1 MKYSIICLTVA
12 LIGSQAFNT
21 FGGNG
26 NLRTQPFDG
35 NNQIHILPFPSDGVT
50 PGEAQIL
57 PYFPVN
63 KNNNAEGV
71 QSLPYPT
78 GNDEMRIMPVSSGQR
93 TARQTGDVRSLP
105 YFPGNNGNVDGFKT
119 VSSGSGTN
127 GQVRMLPKSTESHN
141 DSDEMRIMPVSSGQ
155 RVKKSTGEVQILPY
169 FSANKDTTSGFNTM
183 PFPTGSNGNDQV
195 RILPIDN
202 GNSHSLRAMETST
215 SSLSFLA
222 NK

>member
-12 LIGSQAFNT
+12 LIGSQGETESPFFYNADSINGIPTDLSLMHSLSAFNT

-78 GNDEMRIMPVSSGQR
+78 GNLKLIVALNHRIIIAYR
-93 TARQTGDVRSLP
+93 
-105 YFPGNNGNVDGFKT
+105 
-119 VSSGSGTN
+119 
-127 GQVRMLPKSTESHN
+127 
-141 DSDEMRIMPVSSGQ
+141 
-155 RVKKSTGEVQILPY
+155 
-169 FSANKDTTSGFNTM
+169 
-183 PFPTGSNGNDQV
+183 
-195 RILPIDN
+195 
-202 GNSHSLRAMETST
+202 
-215 SSLSFLA
+215 
-222 NK
+222 